1 MRSLHGCMLFA
12 VLAGALTG
20 CAAPQSAQETLAS
33 ANADAAPAQAEAP
46 APAATTPNLRK
57 LKVRTGGPLPPQVL
71 PEPVKLDYHCTS
83 AADCAV
89 KDIGNCCGTYPACV
103 NKDSPTNPAAVQ
115 AQCAKQGRM
124 SACGF
129 QPIDACSCTQ
139 GRCTPHGDTS
149 QSKVR

>member
-1 MRSLHGCMLFA
+1 MRRRTCLLS
-12 VLAGALTG
+12 VLLTALTA
-20 CAAPQSAQETLAS
+20 CAAPQSSQQALAS
-33 ANADAAPAQAEAP
+33 AGPETSAPAAAP
-46 APAATTPNLRK
+46 APATPDLRK

-83 AADCAV
+83 DTDCAV

-103 NKDSPTNPAAVQ
+103 NKDSPTDPAAVQ

-129 QPIDACSCTQ
+129 RPIDACSCMQ
-139 GRCTPHGDTS
+139 GQCAPRDDASPS
-149 QSKVR
+149 QAQ

>member
-1 MRSLHGCMLFA
+1 MRRRACLMS
-12 VLAGALTG
+12 VLLAALAA
-20 CAAPQSAQETLAS
+20 CAAPQSPQQALATAGPDTSAQTAT
-33 ANADAAPAQAEAP
+33 P
-46 APAATTPNLRK
+46 APATPDLRK

-83 AADCAV
+83 DADCAV

-103 NKDSPTNPAAVQ
+103 NKDSPTDPAAVQ

-129 QPIDACSCTQ
+129 RPIEACSCMQ
-139 GRCTPHGDTS
+139 GQCAPRDDASPS
-149 QSKVR
+149 QAQ

>member
-1 MRSLHGCMLFA
+1 MRLHGRL
-12 VLAGALTG
+12 VLALLAFALTA
-20 CAAPQSAQETLAS
+20 CAAPQSPQQTLAS
-33 ANADAAPAQAEAP
+33 TDSEASADAMAP
-46 APAATTPNLRK
+46 APGTPDLRK

>member
-1 MRSLHGCMLFA
+1 MRLHGRLVFA
-12 VLAGALTG
+12 LLAFALTA
-20 CAAPQSAQETLAS
+20 CAAPQSPQQTLAS
-33 ANADAAPAQAEAP
+33 TDSEAP
-46 APAATTPNLRK
+46 ADAMAPAPGTPDLRK

-89 KDIGNCCGTYPACV
+89 KDIGNCCGAYPACV
-103 NKDSPTNPAAVQ
+103 NKDSPTDPAAVQ
-115 AQCAKQGRM
+115 AQCAKQGRVA
-124 SACGF
+124 ACGF

-139 GRCTPHGDTS
+139 GQCTPRGDTS